1 MTVEADYSDLPHWV
15 RPGATCDYVSWT
27 DTSSMRSVR
36 RATVQAINKKTV
48 RISYVIRR
56 LNGTETPMT
65 ELVGRDDLRYRS
77 GRASGGQLLPLGS
90 TEARDIRAVAEV
102 RNAAARITKAIDQRG
117 RVHSKGDT
125 GERLELR
132 DIEDARAV
140 LAEMEEA
147 IFAARRRIDTLNHP
161 GNRS

>member
-1 MTVEADYSDLPHWV
+1 MADADYNDLPDWV

-27 DTSSMRSVR
+27 DTSTKRFVR
-36 RATVQAINKKTV
+36 RVTVQAINKKTV
-48 RISYVIRR
+48 RIGWTIRKFS
-56 LNGTETPMT
+56 GTEMPVT

-90 TEARDIRAVAEV
+90 AEARDIRAVAEV
-102 RNAAARITKAIDQRG
+102 RNAAARITKAIDQRE

-132 DIEDARAV
+132 DIDDARAV

-147 IFAARRRIDTLNHP
+147 IFAARRRIDTLNQP